1 MHGPLKKKRNMGINT
16 KKKLNNSTSVQQQVK
31 LRERKRGAIKNKI
44 ETNKK
49 QKEEIPIMKK
59 TLDWEYGKLK

>member
-1 MHGPLKKKRNMGINT
+1 
-16 KKKLNNSTSVQQQVK
+16 

-49 QKEEIPIMKK
+49 TKGGNTYNEKK

>member
-1 MHGPLKKKRNMGINT
+1 MGINT

-59 TLDWEYGKLK
+59 KTLDWEYGKLK

>member
-1 MHGPLKKKRNMGINT
+1 
-16 KKKLNNSTSVQQQVK
+16 

-59 TLDWEYGKLK
+59 KH

>member
-1 MHGPLKKKRNMGINT
+1 LLLSIFFCE
-16 KKKLNNSTSVQQQVK
+16 K

>member
-16 KKKLNNSTSVQQQVK
+16 KQKLNNSTYVQQQVK

-49 QKEEIPIMKK
+49 QKEEIPIMKIK
-59 TLDWEYGKLK
+59 H